1 MIYATPDGGQ
11 VTFESLWVT
20 RFENKVPINEMDDEH
35 LLNTIDYLENRAN
48 SGDLGADIRIFGTD
62 LPRTQH
68 NVEVL
73 KRELIR
79 RSE

>member
-11 VTFESLWVT
+11 VTFESMWIT
-20 RFENKVPINEMDDEH
+20 RFDNKVPINEMDDEH
-35 LLNTIDYLENRAN
+35 LINTIDYLENRAN
-48 SGDLGADIRIFGTD
+48 EGNNVAEVRIFGTD

-68 NVEVL
+68 NIEVL